1 MQGRGLSERK
11 DRPLSGAPYVLLV
24 EHGYVENDGLLC
36 FVRVVRAGVN
46 AQVLH
51 LTTAERAARDHA
63 LDGLFNDALREATF
77 DDLASRTL
85 LDATR
90 VTGVPVVL
98 LVGVLVAGEGNLFR
112 VDDDDVVA
120 IIDVGGVGGLVLAA
134 QAGCNDGGEATNN
147 EAFGVDDDPLLL
159 HLSRLLNESRHGFHF
174 LTWTRHPLLK

>member
-98 LVGVLVAGEGNLFR
+98 LVELLVAGEGNLS
-112 VDDDDVVA
+112 A
-120 IIDVGGVGGLVLAA
+120 LMTMTLSPSSTWGVGGLVLAA
-134 QAGCNDGGEATNN
+134 QAVAMMVARRPTTRPS
-147 EAFGVDDDPLLL
+147 ASMMTHFF
-159 HLSRLLNESRHGFHF
+159 STSAGF
-174 LTWTRHPLLK
+174 